1 MCKNTSVAHST
12 PNGTTNKNCYHH
24 HNCHVAQHSTH
35 QESPKYST
43 NQSVKTRNQ
52 EVQDPDKLTYFPGAN
67 KSSPE
72 SGTSEEEKAESHTN
86 IGKGEDLREGESR
99 KGRKEERVEGSA
111 VSWSEKRHR
120 TQGGLQHL
128 ASSGMNDSNDS
139 VRTHAV
145 HFVRAVSN
153 YCLNTL
159 TVHFMV
165 DIDFYVTDMTHCIAC
180 YILSRCS
187 RYA

>member
-1 MCKNTSVAHST
+1 M
-12 PNGTTNKNCYHH
+12 
-24 HNCHVAQHSTH
+24 
-35 QESPKYST
+35 
-43 NQSVKTRNQ
+43 KTRNQ
-52 EVQDPDKLTYFPGAN
+52 EVQDPDKLAYFPGAVI
-67 KSSPE
+67 SSPE

-86 IGKGEDLREGESR
+86 IGKGKDLREGESR

-111 VSWSEKRHR
+111 VSWSEKRNR

-153 YCLNTL
+153 YCLNTQ
-159 TVHFMV
+159 TVHFIA
-165 DIDFYVTDMTHCIAC
+165 DIDFHVTDYTHCTAC
-180 YILSRCS
+180 YILSCCS
-187 RYA
+187 TYA